1 MHTKQERSGPDA
13 KTKTASAVQ
22 GSEVHPG
29 LAVTLVGAGTMG
41 SAMAGRLLDRG
52 MRVTVWSRH
61 PESNSDLAERGAVVL
76 ADVTDAVAHADV
88 VITMLPTAD
97 VTRTVMLGGGAL
109 ERMPSGATWA
119 QMGTIGVSETEQLH
133 ADASRVRPDIAF
145 VDAPVSGSRLPAEN
159 GQLRILASGPD
170 ATAPA
175 LEPVFDALGTSTL
188 WLGPVGAGSRMKLVL
203 NTWLAFQTEAA
214 AEAAALTERFHLH
227 PEDLVRALRGNPLAS
242 DYALAKLDRM
252 IEHDYHVDFSLEWAL
267 KDLDLVTSEAHDVAP
282 IAGDIADRWR
292 ALVLG
297 GWRDSDVSAARNGLG
312 PSGTSRDGDGGA

>member
-1 MHTKQERSGPDA
+1 
-13 KTKTASAVQ
+13 
-22 GSEVHPG
+22 
-29 LAVTLVGAGTMG
+29 
-41 SAMAGRLLDRG
+41 
-52 MRVTVWSRH
+52 
-61 PESNSDLAERGAVVL
+61 
-76 ADVTDAVAHADV
+76 
-88 VITMLPTAD
+88 
-97 VTRTVMLGGGAL
+97 
-109 ERMPSGATWA
+109 
-119 QMGTIGVSETEQLH
+119 
-133 ADASRVRPDIAF
+133 
-145 VDAPVSGSRLPAEN
+145 
-159 GQLRILASGPD
+159 
-170 ATAPA
+170 
-175 LEPVFDALGTSTL
+175 
-188 WLGPVGAGSRMKLVL
+188 MKLVL